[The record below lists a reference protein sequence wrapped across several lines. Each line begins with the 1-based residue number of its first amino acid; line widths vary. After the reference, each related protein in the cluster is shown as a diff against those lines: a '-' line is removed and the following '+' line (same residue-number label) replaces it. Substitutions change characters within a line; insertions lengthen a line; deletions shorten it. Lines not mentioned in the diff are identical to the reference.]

1 MRHGRLL
8 PPAVAGAL
16 AALALLPPP
25 GVAAAGGP
33 PALYAVRDGRSVA
46 VAGADGARRTVLRL
60 TRGTRGSAAL
70 ALSGDGTR
78 LAARHGAD
86 AVRVVD
92 LPSGRVRTIRRTGR
106 ATELR
111 FSPDGTRVA
120 VVGAR
125 PGRFR
130 DQLRTCA
137 VASGR
142 CRTVD
147 GRRVLGAPAWAPDG
161 RRLAW
166 IAAVGEDA
174 APELMAGDG
183 RRNRT
188 IARFRFRGT
197 RVWFPDSPIWD
208 RGGVAWASTRVRLQG
223 GELAGILASRIQ
235 RWDGRTVRTVVTR
248 PADDGI
254 PLAAIA
260 PVGGGP
266 GLVALATREARTRS
280 ELRLVTVAADGTVG
294 ETGVVLG
301 RFGDDGA
308 DGVLGLHPLVDGRVA
323 VVVRGDDGVPG
334 HGPRPRLQLVTIG
347 GVDGS
352 SAGPEVAEGDE
363 LAVATP
369 WPGGAPL

>member
-1 MRHGRLL
+1 VASAA
-8 PPAVAGAL
+8 AVALL
-16 AALALLPPP
+16 AVAPPTS

-46 VAGADGARRTVLRL
+46 VAGVDGTRRTVLRL
-60 TRGTRGSAAL
+60 ARSSRGDVAL

-78 LAARHGAD
+78 LAARHGDD

-92 LPSGRVRTIRRTGR
+92 LASGRVRTIRRTGR
-106 ATELR
+106 AVVLR
-111 FSPDGTRVA
+111 FSPDGTRLA

-137 VASGR
+137 VGSRR
-142 CRTVD
+142 CRIVG

-166 IAAVGEDA
+166 MVAVGEDA
-174 APELMAGDG
+174 APDLVVGDG
-183 RRNRT
+183 RRSRT
-188 IARFRFRGT
+188 IARAPLRGS
-197 RVWFPDSPIWD
+197 RVWLPESPTWD
-208 RGGVAWASTRVRLQG
+208 GSGVAWASTRVRLRD

-235 RWDGRTVRTVVTR
+235 RWDGQAVRTVVAR
-248 PADDGI
+248 PADEGI

-266 GLVALATREARTRS
+266 GLVALAARDGRTSS
-280 ELRLVTVAADGTVG
+280 ELRLVTVDPGGTVE

-301 RFGDDGA
+301 RFGYDAG
-308 DGVLGLHPLVDGRVA
+308 DGVRGLHPLVDGRIA
-323 VVVRGDDGVPG
+323 VVVGGADDVPG
-334 HGPRPRLQLVTIG
+334 HGRRPRLQLVTIG
-347 GVDGS
+347 GVGGS
-352 SAGPEVAEGDE
+352 SGGPVVAEGDE
-363 LAVATP
+363 LTVATP